1 MKSIKKTSK
10 SKKNKRKIN
19 IKQKEKIIEK
29 RYNILIIIIIVVFL
43 ILFISLFYIQVI
55 DVDKYKE
62 KLETLTNNVIEGS
75 TAPRGRIYDRNHK
88 IIVDNTPVKVI
99 YYKKQGISTQG
110 EIELAYRLANLLE
123 IDSSSLTKNELKRFW
138 IKNNKDVANAKI
150 TEDEWNNLSLRK
162 ITSTEIDKLKLER
175 VTEEEIINYS
185 DLDKE
190 AAYIYYLMN
199 KGYTSSEKII
209 KSKNVTDEEYA
220 KIAALTDE
228 LKGVDVRLDWE
239 RSYPYGDTLKSILG
253 NVSGYNGIPAELK
266 DYYLDLGYSLDD
278 KVGTSY
284 LEYQYDS
291 YLKGEKSTYVIN
303 KYGEKTLLSEG
314 NRGNDIVLTID
325 IELQKQIEAIL
336 EEELIKTKSE
346 PNTEYYNRSFAIVAD
361 PNTGEILAMAGKQI
375 VDKNGEYVIY
385 DFIPGI
391 ITSPVTVGSVVKGAS
406 HIVGYK
412 YGGLNIGEV
421 RNDTCVKVAGT
432 PLKCSWQSLGTL
444 NDITALKMS
453 SNTYQFYTAMRVA
466 GINYFYNTP
475 FKVSEEIFNK
485 YRTIFNQFGLGV
497 KTGIDLPNESTG
509 QIGSSDSGGLL
520 LDFSIG
526 QYDTY
531 TPMQLSQ
538 YIGTIANNGSRMQPY
553 LLKEVYS
560 SNKNDGNLEKLIY
573 KNESVILNK
582 VDIEQVYIDRVKEGF
597 KSVLSYGGTG
607 AGFIDLKYNPAGKT
621 GTSQSFI
628 DTNFDGKIDKET
640 ITTTFVGFAPA
651 DNPKVTFTVVS
662 PDVSHYDNGY
672 TYQSY
677 VNRRI
682 AKRVSNLYFTMYQ

>member
-1 MKSIKKTSK
+1 MKSTKKTSK
-10 SKKNKRKIN
+10 VKKNKRKIN
-19 IKQKEKIIEK
+19 IKEKEQIIEK
-29 RYNILIIIIIVVFL
+29 RYNLLIIIIIIAFL
-43 ILFISLFYIQVI
+43 VLFISLFYIQVI
-55 DVDKYKE
+55 DIDKYKE
-62 KLETLTNNVIEGS
+62 KLDTLSNNVVLGS

-123 IDSSSLTKNELKRFW
+123 IDYSTSSQNELKRFW
-138 IKNNKDVANAKI
+138 IKNNKTEANSKV

-175 VTEEEIINYS
+175 VTDEEISNYT

-209 KSKNVTDEEYA
+209 KRDNVTDLEYA
-220 KIAALTDE
+220 TIASLTNE

-239 RSYPYGDTLKSILG
+239 RSYPNGDTLKSILG

-266 DYYLDLGYSLDD
+266 DYYLNLGYSLDD

-284 LEYQYDS
+284 LEYQYDN
-291 YLKGEKSTYVIN
+291 YLKGTKNTYVIN
-303 KYGEKTLLSEG
+303 KYGEKNLLNSG
-314 NRGNDIVLTID
+314 TRGNDIVLTID
-325 IELQKQIEAIL
+325 IELQKQIETIL
-336 EEELIKTKSE
+336 EEELSKTKNE
-346 PNTEYYNRSFAIVAD
+346 PNTEYYNRSFVIVAD

-375 VDKNGEYVIY
+375 VDKNGEYQIY

-391 ITSPVTVGSVVKGAS
+391 ITSPITVGSVVKGAS

-412 YGGLNIGEV
+412 YNGLTIGEV

-432 PLKCSWQSLGTL
+432 PLKCSWKSLGTL

-453 SNTYQFYTAMRVA
+453 SNTYQFYTAMKVA

-475 FKVSEEIFNK
+475 FKADEEVFNK
-485 YRTIFNQFGLGV
+485 YRTTFNQFGLGV
-497 KTGIDLPNESTG
+497 KTEIDLPNESIG
-509 QIGSSDSGGLL
+509 QVGNSDSGGLL
-520 LDFSIG
+520 LDFAIG

-538 YIGTIANNGSRMQPY
+538 YIGTIANNGKRMKPY

-560 SNKNDGNLEKLIY
+560 SNKEDGNLEKLIY
-573 KNESVILNK
+573 KNEPTILNT
-582 VDIEQVYIDRVKEGF
+582 VDVEQVYLDRVKEGF
-597 KSVLSYGGTG
+597 KSVLNYGGTG
-607 AGFIDLKYNPAGKT
+607 SGYINLKYNPAGKT

-628 DTNFDGKIDKET
+628 DTDLDGKIDKET
-640 ITTTFVGFAPA
+640 ITATFVGFAPS
-651 DNPKVTFTVVS
+651 DNPKVTFTVAS
-662 PDVSHYDNGY
+662 PDVSHYDNNS

-682 AKRVSNLYFTMYQ
+682 AKRVSELYFTMYQ